1 MGISIAICEL
11 DSDESLCKEGK
22 LSILKARLDNISGY
36 EACADYDEVVPIAE
50 AKKAMGNDWEAFL
63 KRNRLDE
70 DRESFLLA
78 KVKNEA
84 DASKLKSA
92 AGKEYSGW
100 IDLSCLS
107 PDKAEAVKKMAGEDN
122 LMSQWNTIPLDETNA
137 ICGKCVMSWDKGR
150 GCMGNFGP
158 DNSQLPEIAAKYDC
172 SIVASVP
179 ELAKSGRKLT
189 PQEAEKLSAECKVL
203 REKLPE
209 EGKSPARRY
218 GGVVDRLE
226 TVADLCASKG
236 VRLYFL

>member
-22 LSILKARLDNISGY
+22 LTILKARLDDVSGY
-36 EACADYDEVVPIAE
+36 EFCADYDEVVSAAD
-50 AKKAMGNDWEAFL
+50 AKRALGDEWEAFL
-63 KRNRLDE
+63 KRSRFDAE
-70 DRESFLLA
+70 RESFLLG
-78 KVKNEA
+78 KVKNED
-84 DASKLKSA
+84 DAARLKGVAS
-92 AGKEYSGW
+92 KEYSGW

-107 PDKAEAVKKMAGEDN
+107 PEQAKAVREKAGEDN

-137 ICGKCVMSWDKGR
+137 ICGRCVMSWDKGR
-150 GCMGNFGP
+150 GCLGNFGP

-179 ELAKSGRKLT
+179 ELARSGK
-189 PQEAEKLSAECKVL
+189 KLSPEEAKKLSEECKVL
-203 REKLPE
+203 REKLPI

-236 VRLYFL
+236 VRLYFI

>member
-22 LSILKARLDNISGY
+22 LSILKARLDDVSGY
-36 EACADYDEVVPIAE
+36 EACADYDEVVSAAD
-50 AKKAMGNDWEAFL
+50 AKKAMGGDWDAFL
-63 KRNRLDE
+63 KRNRLDAE
-70 DRESFLLA
+70 KESFLLG
-78 KVKNEA
+78 KIKNEE
-84 DASKLKSA
+84 DAAKLRGVAS
-92 AGKEYSGW
+92 KEYSGW

-107 PDKAEAVKKMAGEDN
+107 PEQAKAVKNKAGEDN

-150 GCMGNFGP
+150 GCLGNFGP
-158 DNSQLPEIAAKYDC
+158 ENSQLPEIAAKHNC
-172 SIVASVP
+172 AIVASVP
-179 ELAKSGRKLT
+179 ELAKSGKKLT
-189 PQEAEKLSAECKVL
+189 PEEAKQLSTECKVL

-226 TVADLCASKG
+226 IVADLCASKG

>member
-22 LSILKARLDNISGY
+22 LSILKARLDDVSGY
-36 EACADYDEVVPIAE
+36 EACADYDEVVSAAD
-50 AKKAMGNDWEAFL
+50 AKKAMGGDWDAFL
-63 KRNRLDE
+63 KRNRLDAE
-70 DRESFLLA
+70 KESFLLG
-78 KVKNEA
+78 KIKNEE
-84 DASKLKSA
+84 DAAKLRGVAS
-92 AGKEYSGW
+92 KEYSGW

-107 PDKAEAVKKMAGEDN
+107 PEQAKAVKNKAGEDN

-150 GCMGNFGP
+150 GCLGNFGP
-158 DNSQLPEIAAKYDC
+158 ENSQLPEIAAKHNC
-172 SIVASVP
+172 TIVASVP
-179 ELAKSGRKLT
+179 ELAKSGKKLT
-189 PQEAEKLSAECKVL
+189 PEEAKQLSTECKVL

-226 TVADLCASKG
+226 IVADLCASKG

>member
-22 LSILKARLDNISGY
+22 LSILKARLDNVSGY
-36 EACADYDEVVPIAE
+36 EACADYDEVVSAADAE
-50 AKKAMGNDWEAFL
+50 KAMGGDWDAFL
-63 KRNRLDE
+63 KRNRLDAE
-70 DRESFLLA
+70 KESFLLG
-78 KVKNEA
+78 KIKNEE
-84 DASKLKSA
+84 DAAKLRGVAS
-92 AGKEYSGW
+92 KEYSGW

-107 PDKAEAVKKMAGEDN
+107 PEQAKAVKNKAGEDN

-150 GCMGNFGP
+150 GCLGNFGP
-158 DNSQLPEIAAKYDC
+158 ENSQLPEIAAKHNC
-172 SIVASVP
+172 AIVASVP
-179 ELAKSGRKLT
+179 ELAKSGKKLT
-189 PQEAEKLSAECKVL
+189 PEEAKQLSAECKVL

-226 TVADLCASKG
+226 IVADLCASKG

>member
-22 LSILKARLDNISGY
+22 LSILKARLDDISGY
-36 EACADYDEVVPIAE
+36 EACADYDEVVSIAE
-50 AKKAMGNDWEAFL
+50 AKKAMGDDWEAFL

-84 DASKLKSA
+84 DASKLKSV

-122 LMSQWNTIPLDETNA
+122 LLSQWNTVPLDETNA

-172 SIVASVP
+172 SVVASIP

>member
-22 LSILKARLDNISGY
+22 LSILKARLDDVSGY
-36 EACADYDEVVPIAE
+36 EACADYDEVVSAAD
-50 AKKAMGNDWEAFL
+50 AKKAMGGDWDAFL
-63 KRNRLDE
+63 KRNRLDAE
-70 DRESFLLA
+70 KESFLLG
-78 KVKNEA
+78 KIKNEE
-84 DASKLKSA
+84 DAAKLRGVAS
-92 AGKEYSGW
+92 KEYSGW

-107 PDKAEAVKKMAGEDN
+107 PEQAKAVKNKAGEDN

-150 GCMGNFGP
+150 GCLGNFGP
-158 DNSQLPEIAAKYDC
+158 ENSQLPEIAAKHNC
-172 SIVASVP
+172 AIVASVP
-179 ELAKSGRKLT
+179 ELAKSGKKLT
-189 PQEAEKLSAECKVL
+189 PEEAKQLSAECKVL

-226 TVADLCASKG
+226 IVADLCASKG